1 MREVRSEIHALRKE
15 KAALGTS
22 PAVQRPGP
30 KPGRPKP
37 PPKQATKPAP
47 KQKQTRAAPKITRED
62 TREMTFDE
70 KRALSEN
77 INKLPPEHLGRVAQ
91 IVHQSMPQLANS
103 AGDEIEIDIDA
114 LNTPTLRNLEKYVKQ
129 VLTKQRGTRKGATSK
144 ASQSEYS
151 AQSTAKQMDDVK
163 ERLKELTG
171 RSTRTRSQRH
181 LDDDNEEVEID
192 DDETKVYPSILIEKD
207 HGSSSSSSSSS
218 DSSSSDSDSSS
229 SSDSDSSE
237 GEKDS
242 KKKKDKKKPEE
253 IKPNTNSLE
262 VILPAKNGASPTT
275 ATSPTPV
282 VPSVEKPEQDQKDTS
297 LGTPVE
303 PKAESAKKDEAPL
316 QILHTTAVTQDV
328 ELKNLDSWN
337 MDKMDVEQNSQSEKD
352 ETWSQFRNLDA
363 LNKQRE
369 KEREERERKEKE
381 ERELERKRQEELRL
395 KEVQQMEIQKRKQ
408 EEEEKLKQ
416 QQEIARRREEAKRAR
431 QQVASEASQNTVLD
445 QNLIMQDFEQ
455 HNSNKPPI
463 LDIFKLKDDPST
475 TSSKEEGQL

>member
-1 MREVRSEIHALRKE
+1 M
-15 KAALGTS
+15 
-22 PAVQRPGP
+22 
-30 KPGRPKP
+30 
-37 PPKQATKPAP
+37 
-47 KQKQTRAAPKITRED
+47 
-62 TREMTFDE
+62 
-70 KRALSEN
+70 
-77 INKLPPEHLGRVAQ
+77 
-91 IVHQSMPQLANS
+91 
-103 AGDEIEIDIDA
+103 
-114 LNTPTLRNLEKYVKQ
+114 
-129 VLTKQRGTRKGATSK
+129 
-144 ASQSEYS
+144 
-151 AQSTAKQMDDVK
+151 
-163 ERLKELTG
+163 
-171 RSTRTRSQRH
+171 
-181 LDDDNEEVEID
+181 DDDNEEVEID

-229 SSDSDSSE
+229 SSGKRKEIYSSLTLVLDSDSSE

-282 VPSVEKPEQDQKDTS
+282 VPSAEKPEQDQKDTS

-363 LNKQRE
+363 LNKQRV
-369 KEREERERKEKE
+369 
-381 ERELERKRQEELRL
+381 RL
-395 KEVQQMEIQKRKQ
+395 FNR
-408 EEEEKLKQ
+408 
-416 QQEIARRREEAKRAR
+416 
-431 QQVASEASQNTVLD
+431 
-445 QNLIMQDFEQ
+445 
-455 HNSNKPPI
+455 
-463 LDIFKLKDDPST
+463 IF
-475 TSSKEEGQL
+475 